1 MPILCGE
8 LCVRA
13 APEAR
18 IFNQNIFR
26 KKQNQVQTPIP
37 SFLSFSE
44 PSRGLAKKKVRSDT
58 FLQKTIASGTA
69 RRAFFKG
76 GIPVLDLSHDF
87 TRFELETHKHFK
99 SHASVDPTLYRD
111 ILRDWKRFCG
121 TPNSVS
127 GVRRVPVIAT
137 FN

>member
-1 MPILCGE
+1 MPILRGE

-18 IFNQNIFR
+18 IFNQNICG

-44 PSRGLAKKKVRSDT
+44 PSRALSKIKFDLVLFCKKST
-58 FLQKTIASGTA
+58 ASGTA

-99 SHASVDPTLYRD
+99 SHASVDPTLT
-111 ILRDWKRFCG
+111 G
-121 TPNSVS
+121 TSYATGNASVALQTVS
-127 GVRRVPVIAT
+127 PVSVGYP
-137 FN
+137 